1 MARTTVNR
9 LDSAEYRARYQVR
22 PSSAPLCVEVV
33 AERILPD
40 QGPVARVRS
49 ASHE

>member
-9 LDSAEYRARYQVR
+9 LDSAEYWARYQVP
-22 PSSAPLCVEVV
+22 PSTAPLCVAVV
-33 AERILPD
+33 AERTLPD
-40 QGPVARVRS
+40 KGDVARVRS